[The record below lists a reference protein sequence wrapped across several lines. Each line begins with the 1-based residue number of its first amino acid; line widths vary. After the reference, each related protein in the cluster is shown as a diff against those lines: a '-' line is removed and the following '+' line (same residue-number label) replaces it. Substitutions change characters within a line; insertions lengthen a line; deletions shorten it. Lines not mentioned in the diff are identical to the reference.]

1 MTRLVTTAR
10 AAQSAG
16 RPLQPPGCCASR
28 TRPPP
33 AALDPG
39 ATADPAAGSPRGR
52 PPPAPTHA
60 PPELTP
66 NPDDRGPQ
74 PPTFLAH
81 CQASAGTRQLSR
93 FAERYGVSRET
104 VHAWLRRYRREGP
117 GLADG
122 RTACITTRGSWPPRS
137 KHECDPSTHDRTPE
151 ETNAHR

>member
-1 MTRLVTTAR
+1 MRSPPRRPTTAR

-52 PPPAPTHA
+52 PPPTPTHA

-81 CQASAGTRQLSR
+81 CQATAETRQFVEVR
-93 FAERYGVSRET
+93 RT
-104 VHAWLRRYRREGP
+104 LRRVARDGARLAAPFPPGGP
-117 GLADG
+117 GA
-122 RTACITTRGSWPPRS
+122 S
-137 KHECDPSTHDRTPE
+137 
-151 ETNAHR
+151 

>member
-10 AAQSAG
+10 A
-16 RPLQPPGCCASR
+16 PLSSISWDQTVVEVRR
-28 TRPPP
+28 T
-33 AALDPG
+33 LW
-39 ATADPAAGSPRGR
+39 
-52 PPPAPTHA
+52 
-60 PPELTP
+60 
-66 NPDDRGPQ
+66 
-74 PPTFLAH
+74 
-81 CQASAGTRQLSR
+81 
-93 FAERYGVSRET
+93 GVARD